1 MNEIQNTENSYTS
14 GGFSS
19 EKQINLI
26 NFINE
31 NNKYFLYSNH
41 LNNLILENFK
51 NYNYEIIQR
60 KNLISPNK
68 ENRGKTISEV
78 LIFNK

>member
-1 MNEIQNTENSYTS
+1 MN
-14 GGFSS
+14 
-19 EKQINLI
+19 
-26 NFINE
+26 